1 MEERIIM
8 VSQLEKEFESIVDK
22 KDEPQNKK
30 KPLLIID
37 DNPEVIEALSVVLNK
52 DYKLLICY
60 SYEEVLQKM
69 NSEIKVVLLDIKM
82 AYKDGI
88 EIFSLLKNQYPNLK
102 IIFHSAYAGNNEQ
115 AKLAE
120 SLPHSGYLTK
130 GNYDIVELL
139 QTIKQAF

>member
-22 KDEPQNKK
+22 KNEPQNEK

-37 DNPEVIEALSVVLNK
+37 DNPEVIEALRVVLNK

-60 SYEEVLQKM
+60 SYEEVLQKID
-69 NSEIKVVLLDIKM
+69 SEINV
-82 AYKDGI
+82 
-88 EIFSLLKNQYPNLK
+88 
-102 IIFHSAYAGNNEQ
+102 
-115 AKLAE
+115 E

>member
-1 MEERIIM
+1 M

-22 KDEPQNKK
+22 KNEPQNEK